1 MSRFALWQLGTIAIL
16 VAGLIVFPA
25 VVAGQS
31 SNIQIT
37 VEAPNA
43 MVTIANGQII
53 DIMGW
58 AADLSMEE
66 GAGPG

>member
-1 MSRFALWQLGTIAIL
+1 MTEVLVALFVMALGTIAIL

-37 VEAPNA
+37 VEAPNYR
-43 MVTIANGQII
+43 VRT
-53 DIMGW
+53 
-58 AADLSMEE
+58 S
-66 GAGPG
+66 